1 MSFLS
6 RKTKQTD
13 SLAKEA
19 ISLYRS
25 CVRILKYLEPTHRK
39 TWYDYTRLKYDENK
53 LVTDEKK
60 ISRIISDA
68 KEQLCWMASIIE
80 RKKYRL

>member
-6 RKTKQTD
+6 RKTKQSV
-13 SLAKEA
+13 SLTKDA
-19 ISLYRS
+19 ISVYRS
-25 CVRILKYLEPTHRK
+25 CIRLLKYLEPMHRK

-60 ISRIISDA
+60 ISRILTDA
-68 KEQLCWMASIIE
+68 KEQVCWMSSIIE
-80 RKKYRL
+80 RKKDR